1 MIANFRK
8 KTKKTS
14 LPNRIFLKLAV
25 ILFLL
30 LLILLSFANI
40 GNYRKRN
47 KLISQIKTMEEKISG
62 IKAENDRT
70 EQNIQ
75 KVNDDS
81 YVEKVAREELDLQKP
96 GEKVY
101 SFIRTT
107 EREEQNSVKENIS
120 QGWLG
125 WIGGA
130 WNWVKSWFK

>member
-1 MIANFRK
+1 MIADFRK
-8 KTKKTS
+8 KQKKTS
-14 LPNRIFLKLAV
+14 LSNRIFLKLAV

-30 LLILLSFANI
+30 LLILLSFTNI

-47 KLISQIKTMEEKISG
+47 KLTSQIKTIEEKINS
-62 IKAENDRT
+62 IKAENDRI

-101 SFIRTT
+101 SFIKTAEQQNNE
-107 EREEQNSVKENIS
+107 ERAEPVN
-120 QGWLG
+120 GWFG

-130 WNWVKSWFK
+130 WNWIKTNF